1 MTDKIAAGATLA
13 DLPSM
18 VGGKVATRRWNR
30 LRWFIW
36 IWGFQIFGQWRE
48 HAYCFGMTRH

>member
-36 IWGFQIFGQWRE
+36 TWGFQIFGQWWE
-48 HAYCFGMTRH
+48 HAYYF